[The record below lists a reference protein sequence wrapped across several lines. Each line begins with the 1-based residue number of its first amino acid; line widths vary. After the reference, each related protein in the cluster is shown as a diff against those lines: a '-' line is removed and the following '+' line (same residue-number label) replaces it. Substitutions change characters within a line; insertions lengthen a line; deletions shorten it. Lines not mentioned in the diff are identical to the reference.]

1 MDVVKTPLRH
11 VKKTLPPTL
20 IGFPGEAEIRYY
32 TKVTVNRPNLFKEN
46 ARAYLPFNF
55 CPIEPPRPP
64 MTDAQVFARRR
75 HQFMNPN
82 QAESLQPK
90 SKMRGLFGKE
100 KKVSEPLPPQLPAIA
115 IDIRLPEPAIL
126 TCARDLP
133 LRVLILST
141 NGIKDSLSLQSL
153 QIELI
158 SITHVRAQ
166 EVVRE
171 ERSSTVVISK
181 SNLGTPIHFS
191 DGSNESEI
199 DSQLWRGQI
208 LPNTVPPSFETCN
221 ISRTYELVAR
231 IGVKY
236 EAHGFQV

>member
-1 MDVVKTPLRH
+1 
-11 VKKTLPPTL
+11 
-20 IGFPGEAEIRYY
+20 
-32 TKVTVNRPNLFKEN
+32 
-46 ARAYLPFNF
+46 
-55 CPIEPPRPP
+55 

-75 HQFMNPN
+75 HQFINPN
-82 QAESLQPK
+82 QAESLQLK

-100 KKVSEPLPPQLPAIA
+100 KRVLEPLPPQLPAIA

-141 NGIKDSLSLQSL
+141 NGIKDALSLQSL

-171 ERSSTVVISK
+171 ERSSTVIISK
-181 SNLGTPIHFS
+181 SNLGTPIHFA

-199 DSQLWRGQI
+199 DGQLWRGQI